1 MLKEKLSHLWAAC
14 CMFTRIPLWKIWSAP
29 VESYPY
35 AVHHWMIAGG
45 LIAALWSS
53 IIFLGIYPW
62 FPASITVL
70 ILMVGSLFISG
81 GFHEDGL
88 ADFVDGFGG
97 GMTKERILDIMKDS
111 HIGTYGVLALLSYFL
126 TTFVSIG
133 EWSSNFAGLY
143 HSSVACFLI
152 YTVTAIWSRFL
163 ASFVPATLKYARTSE
178 GAKIKMIYA
187 PWTKWDF
194 IYMFVVAVLTLF
206 VFLYF
211 FPFSIDGLV
220 LWFLTPVIVL
230 LFLYGMMKKRLQG
243 YTGDCCGA
251 TVLLCELSMNM
262 TMAILSY
269 FHVTTL

>member
-1 MLKEKLSHLWAAC
+1 
-14 CMFTRIPLWKIWSAP
+14 
-29 VESYPY
+29 
-35 AVHHWMIAGG
+35 
-45 LIAALWSS
+45 
-53 IIFLGIYPW
+53 
-62 FPASITVL
+62 
-70 ILMVGSLFISG
+70 MVGSLFISG

-111 HIGTYGVLALLSYFL
+111 HIGTYGVLALISYFL